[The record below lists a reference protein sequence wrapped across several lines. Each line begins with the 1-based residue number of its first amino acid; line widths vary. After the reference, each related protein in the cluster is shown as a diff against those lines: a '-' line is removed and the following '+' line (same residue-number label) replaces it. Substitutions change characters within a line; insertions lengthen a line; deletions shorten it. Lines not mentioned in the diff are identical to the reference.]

1 MWADSSRC
9 GWLSPTAKRA
19 GDSMATYPTRKRILD
34 LEGEGQ
40 RNDDGTARQDE
51 LGRCA
56 PGERVTLVREPGN
69 PYDANA
75 IRVLSPRG
83 ICIGYLGEQD
93 AATIAPALDRGQRC
107 EAHIHELTGGL
118 PNYPS
123 FGCRICITWAGQ
135 TPLVPRPVR
144 PEQSLY
150 GRGAPT
156 SAAGCL
162 GTVLLLVFTPTALSL
177 AALVSP

>member
-1 MWADSSRC
+1 
-9 GWLSPTAKRA
+9 
-19 GDSMATYPTRKRILD
+19 MATYPTRKRIFD

-51 LGRCA
+51 LGMCA
-56 PGERVTLVREPGN
+56 PGERVTLAREPAN
-69 PYDANA
+69 PCDADA

-83 ICIGYLGEQD
+83 IGIGYLGEQD
-93 AATIAPALDRGQRC
+93 AATIASALGRGERH

-135 TPLVPRPVR
+135 TPLAPKPVR
-144 PEQSLY
+144 PEQLLY
-150 GRGAPT
+150 RRGVPA

-162 GTVLLLVFTPTALSL
+162 GTVLLLVFRPTALGLS
-177 AALVSP
+177 AFAS

>member
-1 MWADSSRC
+1 
-9 GWLSPTAKRA
+9 
-19 GDSMATYPTRKRILD
+19 MATYPTRKRIFD
-34 LEGEGQ
+34 LKGEGQ
-40 RNDDGTARQDE
+40 RNDDGTVRQDE
-51 LGRCA
+51 LGVCV
-56 PGERVTLVREPGN
+56 PGERVTLAREPGN
-69 PYDANA
+69 PYDAKA

-83 ICIGYLGEQD
+83 ICIGSLSEQD

-135 TPLVPRPVR
+135 TLLAPKPVR
-144 PEQSLY
+144 PEQLLY
-150 GRGAPT
+150 GRRAPA

-162 GTVLLLVFTPTALSL
+162 GTVVLLGFTPMALSL
-177 AALVSP
+177 SAFAS